1 MIALIFAA
9 LLALAPLQTPVPQ
22 QESTALKGTIAVRAG
37 TLHTQAGPSIA
48 NGIVLVVDGRI
59 TAVGPEADIA
69 IPAGVRV
76 LEAAVVVPGLVDAH
90 TCVGLAG
97 WLNTA
102 HDKDEVDRS
111 DNVQP
116 ELRAIDAYNPADP
129 LVAWVRSFGVTTV
142 HTGHAP
148 LALIPGRTMVVK
160 TRGNTVEEAV
170 LVPEA
175 MVAACLADAG
185 RERDGVGTRAKA
197 MATLRQSLLDG
208 RRHAEA
214 VAKAEASDEEKA
226 PDRDLRKEALARVVT
241 GATPLLVTVHRAQDI
256 ANVLRLRTEFPELRI
271 VLDGVAEAPLVLD
284 ELVAAALP
292 IIVHPTMLRAG
303 GETKSLSMETAR
315 ILVEAGLDVVM
326 QSGYEGY
333 VPRTRVVLYEA
344 AIAARYGVP
353 FERALGMITLDA
365 ARLLGLE
372 QRLGSLEVG
381 KDGDLALF
389 DGDPFE
395 YTTHCIGTVIEGVL
409 VSDGERPR

>member
-1 MIALIFAA
+1 MGRTFLAVLAA
-9 LLALAPLQTPVPQ
+9 PLLCAATALAQSGERTL
-22 QESTALKGTIAVRAG
+22 AVRADL
-37 TLHTQAGPSIA
+37 LHTQAGPPIRD
-48 NGIVLVVDGRI
+48 GVVVVVDGRI
-59 TAVGPEADIA
+59 QAVGAASEVA

-97 WLNTA
+97 WLNHD

-111 DNVQP
+111 GVVQP
-116 ELRAIDAYNPADP
+116 ELRALDAYNPADP
-129 LVAWVRSFGVTTV
+129 LVAWVRGFGVTTV

-148 LALIPGRTMVVK
+148 LALIPGQTLVVK
-160 TRGNTVEEAV
+160 TYGRTVDEAV

-175 MVAACLADAG
+175 MVAACLAEAG
-185 RERDGVGTRAKA
+185 RGSDGAGTRAKA
-197 MATLRQSLLDG
+197 MATLRQSLIDG

-214 VAKAEASDEEKA
+214 LAKAEGEEDAKA
-226 PDRDLRKEALARVVT
+226 PDRDLRKEVLARVVT
-241 GATPLLVTVHRAQDI
+241 GVTPLLVTVHRAQDI
-256 ANVLRLRTEFPELRI
+256 ANVLRLAAEFPDLRL
-271 VLDGVAEAPLVLD
+271 VLDGVAEAPLLLD
-284 ELVAAALP
+284 ELVAAKLP
-292 IIVHPTMLRAG
+292 IIVHPTMFRAG
-303 GETKSLSMETAR
+303 GETKGLSMETPR
-315 ILVEAGLDVVM
+315 VLLEAGLSVVM

-353 FERALGMITLDA
+353 YEQALGMITIEA

-372 QRLGSLEVG
+372 NRIGSLEVG

-395 YTTHCIGTVIEGVL
+395 YTSRCIGTVIEGVL
-409 VSDGERPR
+409 VSEGERAR